1 MAAEFSQELTNAN
14 GAIPIIFSKKLALAF
29 GVLGNKI
36 TEALTNENWAGE
48 IKEAGDRVR
57 IEIGRASCRERV

>member
-1 MAAEFSQELTNAN
+1 MADFTNELTNAN

-48 IKEAGDRVR
+48 IKEAGDRV
-57 IEIGRASCRERV
+57 